1 MLFKYNG
8 ERNYLDKRV
17 CIAGHCLVN
26 TYITPSDIYSY
37 IRRAKQSE
45 GDDFNEFTQPH
56 GLVGSLRLPMT
67 SV

>member
-17 CIAGHCLVN
+17 CIAGHYLVN

-45 GDDFNEFTQPH
+45 GTTLMNSH
-56 GLVGSLRLPMT
+56 NPMVL
-67 SV
+67 SALCVCR